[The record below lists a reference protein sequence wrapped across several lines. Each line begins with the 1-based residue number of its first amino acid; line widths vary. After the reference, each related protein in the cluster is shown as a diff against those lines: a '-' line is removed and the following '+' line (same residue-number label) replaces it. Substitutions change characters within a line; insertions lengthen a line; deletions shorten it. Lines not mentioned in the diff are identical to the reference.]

1 MTKGW
6 RSLIRKVWRTS
17 VLGRRV
23 TSWCEE
29 RNWQKQLVVIHTATQ
44 QSDVLLT
51 NQEPA
56 RQHLDIQPPRNQSG
70 TFIRPLV
77 TVKRWTSC
85 LPASHLNRPISWR
98 DQPQTDTAVM
108 DTKRPMGRNLQPPAC
123 EQPQTNQQSVSIN
136 IKNTHTHTAHQQVVS
151 CQDATDQPAT
161 SYKPCI
167 SLFAN
172 QQEVIE
178 LYYKLLPL

>member
-77 TVKRWTSC
+77 NTVKRWTSC

-108 DTKRPMGRNLQPPAC
+108 DTKGRNLQPPAC

-136 IKNTHTHTAHQQVVS
+136 IKNTHTHSPPASGFPPRRHWPTNNQLQTMHQFVR
-151 CQDATDQPAT
+151 QPT
-161 SYKPCI
+161 GSHW
-167 SLFAN
+167 
-172 QQEVIE
+172 VI
-178 LYYKLLPL
+178 L

>member
-1 MTKGW
+1 MTKH
-6 RSLIRKVWRTS
+6 K
-17 VLGRRV
+17 
-23 TSWCEE
+23 
-29 RNWQKQLVVIHTATQ
+29 LVVIHTATQ

-56 RQHLDIQPPRNQSG
+56 LQHLGIQPRRNQSG

-108 DTKRPMGRNLQPPAC
+108 DTKRPMRRNRQPPAC
-123 EQPQTNQQSVSIN
+123 EQPQTNQQSVCIN
-136 IKNTHTHTAHQQVVS
+136 IKNTHTHT
-151 CQDATDQPAT
+151 QPT
-161 SYKPCI
+161 SKWFPAKTPLTNQEPVTNHVTLWDPAGMNQRASVCSPTNRK
-167 SLFAN
+167 SLS
-172 QQEVIE
+172 
-178 LYYKLLPL
+178 